1 MKLLSILFYYL
12 GDIASHTIARWSW
25 GGWLYQRMMLLSV
38 DCDKHFEIW
47 KEVKPRKKRSK
58 RK

>member
-1 MKLLSILFYYL
+1 MKLLSNLFYYL
-12 GDIASHTIARWSW
+12 GDIASHTIAGWSW
-25 GGWLYQRMMLLSV
+25 GGWVYQRLMLLSV
-38 DCDKHFEIW
+38 SCDKDFQVW